1 MVWVLVMSRVVDPY
15 GLVLENEFLV
25 AYIPATERALVFR
38 VRSRINKG
46 FERFNYGP
54 IPIPAGIPLPS
65 YAGGSITVPSD
76 GVMPMLSYIPHPGI
90 SFPMRGA
97 YDETDMW
104 YMPSDYRDRLFHV
117 ILDVT
122 PKWLR
127 IDVTIPKGVSQ
138 GRFQKDKITTGI
150 DRIMGFTRGRIEL
163 IHFPK
168 IYYGYRFG
176 NDSNLNVY
184 TGVSFTYAEYVV
196 EIPKNEDLIFNIL
209 TRNIP
214 SKWVTMPIN
223 IYDSAIRS
231 ALLEVYGIEG
241 FTLYPANARDKA
253 LQEYRSL
260 IGSAKI

>member
-1 MVWVLVMSRVVDPY
+1 MDRVVDSY

-25 AYIPATERALVFR
+25 TYIPATEKALVFR
-38 VRSRINKG
+38 VRSRTNRG
-46 FERFNYGP
+46 FERFHYGP
-54 IPIPAGIPLPS
+54 IPIPSGTLLPS
-65 YAGGSITVPSD
+65 YAGGTIAVPAD
-76 GVMPMLSYIPHPGI
+76 GVMPALSYIPYPGI
-90 SFPMRGA
+90 SFPIRGA

-104 YMPSDYRDRLFHV
+104 YLPSDYRDRLFHV

-122 PKWLR
+122 PRFLR
-127 IDVTIPKGVSQ
+127 CDVTIPKGVGQ

-150 DRIMGFTRGRIEL
+150 DRNMGFTRGRIEL

-184 TGVSFTYAEYVV
+184 TGVTFTYAEYTV
-196 EIPKNEDLIFNIL
+196 EIPKDEELIFNIL
-209 TRNIP
+209 AKRALA
-214 SKWVTMPIN
+214 KWITMPIN
-223 IYDSAIRS
+223 VYDSAIRS

-241 FTLYPANARDKA
+241 FTVYPANARDKA